1 MDTTCIKES
10 IFKEGEPFVVGGVA
24 YTYPNNNLAYYL
36 SIILPTLFAYSILL
50 LVVITN
56 FISVFIKLPMNIYKK
71 AISQLEN
78 NEYGVTIKSFSKD
91 EFDKITTAFN
101 EMSVALKQK
110 EQIKRY
116 VSDRLIKS
124 INENKIPN
132 AGEGKSEKVTILS
145 SDIRNFTGISERH
158 TPAEIVDMLNSY
170 FTVMQQ
176 AITAQDG
183 IIDKYIG
190 DAIQA
195 VFYYAPQKEN
205 PILRACKAAL
215 EMRKALKELNQ
226 SRIDSG
232 LFTIENGIGID
243 SDIAL
248 TGTIGT
254 DEGRKDYT
262 VNGNVIDRAALLE
275 SKTKATQTKILISN
289 NSANEISD
297 FIISRTF
304 DDSSMELIDAK

>member
-1 MDTTCIKES
+1 
-10 IFKEGEPFVVGGVA
+10 
-24 YTYPNNNLAYYL
+24 
-36 SIILPTLFAYSILL
+36 
-50 LVVITN
+50 
-56 FISVFIKLPMNIYKK
+56 
-71 AISQLEN
+71 
-78 NEYGVTIKSFSKD
+78 
-91 EFDKITTAFN
+91 
-101 EMSVALKQK
+101 
-110 EQIKRY
+110 
-116 VSDRLIKS
+116 
-124 INENKIPN
+124 
-132 AGEGKSEKVTILS
+132 
-145 SDIRNFTGISERH
+145 
-158 TPAEIVDMLNSY
+158 MLNSY